1 MKKKLFWFNLL
12 FICITALGQSDSAQ
26 IQFIEPIDSTA
37 IGKPDGKLTTEEI
50 GSAGGRIVSD
60 DGRVELIFPPG
71 ALTATTTISIQ
82 PTTNPLSNGAGRA
95 YWFEPSGT
103 QFKKSVQF
111 IFHYTDEETE
121 TCPADLMAM
130 ALQDKK
136 GKWSFIDYEDW
147 DSIGKTLTGYIHHF
161 TGATSVYQMWMSITK
176 TELRVNETATL
187 DFISYLVEG
196 DEALFSLEQRLT
208 WSVNNQI
215 NGNEDIGKITPMRFR
230 VQKKAKMMAAVYKA
244 PNILPVSDTQTI
256 RAEVYVTHGKGKHKK
271 KDVLRTFKKRITLYD
286 TYKIKIVNEFTGR
299 LGMESTLLD
308 SATCMVKIKHYTL
321 GIGDIKNYA
330 PIVIRE
336 GSRIGC
342 KEKVLTDGQLGTVHF
357 TESIGHY
364 KLTHYPHEV
373 YFEFKTLNIPM
384 CKIQY
389 ECQRGRTVTE
399 TVSLPYKSIPEEI
412 NFIANG
418 QDQQYN
424 ITTPRDKYKLIVK
437 RVAQRL

>member
-1 MKKKLFWFNLL
+1 MKKRIFLFCLL
-12 FICITALGQSDSAQ
+12 FVSIAAFGQPDPAQIKFVAPSDSTALG
-26 IQFIEPIDSTA
+26 I
-37 IGKPDGKLTTEEI
+37 PDGKFASKQI
-50 GSAGGRIVSD
+50 GVTGGRIVSD
-60 DGRVELIFPPG
+60 DGRVELIFPAG
-71 ALTATTTISIQ
+71 ALTSTATISIQ

-103 QFKKSVQF
+103 QFKKPVQF

-121 TCPADLMAM
+121 TCPPDLMAM

-136 GKWSFIDYEDW
+136 GKWSYIDYEDW

-161 TGATSVYQMWMSITK
+161 TGATSIYQMWMSITK

-208 WSVNNQI
+208 WTVNNQI

-256 RAEVYVTHGKGKHKK
+256 RVEVYVTHGKGKHKK

-286 TYKIKIVNEFTGR
+286 MYKIKVVNEFTGR
-299 LGMESTLLD
+299 LGMESTLVD
-308 SATCMVKIKHYTL
+308 SATCIVWIKHSTL
-321 GIGDIKNYA
+321 SIGDIKNYA
-330 PIVIRE
+330 PMVIKE

-342 KEKVLTDGQLGTVHF
+342 KEKILTDGQLGTVHF
-357 TESIGHY
+357 TESIGQY
-364 KLTHYPHEV
+364 KVTHYPAEV
-373 YFEFKTLNIPM
+373 YFEFKTFDIPM

-389 ECQRGRTVTE
+389 ECRRGRTVTE
-399 TVSLPYKSIPEEI
+399 TVSLAYKSIPEEI

-418 QDQQYN
+418 QDQTYN
-424 ITTPRDKYKLIVK
+424 VTTPRDKYKLIVK
-437 RVAQRL
+437 RAPR